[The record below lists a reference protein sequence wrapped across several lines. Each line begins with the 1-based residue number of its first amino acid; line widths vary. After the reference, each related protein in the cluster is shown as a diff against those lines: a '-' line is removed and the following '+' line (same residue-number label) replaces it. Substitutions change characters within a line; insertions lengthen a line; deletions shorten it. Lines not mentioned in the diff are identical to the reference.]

1 MASCK
6 STADQPAWF
15 APDAEPRA
23 FRSALGRYA
32 TGVTVVTAAGQ
43 GTPVGITV
51 NSFASVS
58 LEPALVLWSAGK
70 TSSRHDVFVGAEHFA
85 IHVLSADQRD
95 LCEAFVRARPDFP
108 TGRANFNAH
117 GVPILHDCLAV
128 FECQRD
134 TVHDAG
140 DHSIIIGRVV
150 RAAQRPGA
158 GLVFSH
164 GSFDRTL
171 EPGAI
176 HASGDTRTDGAAKP
190 S

>member
-1 MASCK
+1 MAAGK
-6 STADQPAWF
+6 PLADTQGWF
-15 APDAEPRA
+15 APEAEPRA
-23 FRSALGRYA
+23 YRCALGRYA

-43 GTPVGITV
+43 GGPVGITV

-70 TSSRHDVFVGAEHFA
+70 TSSRHAVFVGAEHFA

-95 LCEAFVRARPDFP
+95 ICEAFVRAQPEFP
-108 TGRANFNAH
+108 TDQASFNAR
-117 GVPILHDCLAV
+117 GVPILDGCLAV
-128 FECQRD
+128 FECQRE

-150 RAAQRPGA
+150 RAVERAGT

-164 GSFDRTL
+164 GGF
-171 EPGAI
+171 E
-176 HASGDTRTDGAAKP
+176 RTDRK
-190 S
+190 SVV